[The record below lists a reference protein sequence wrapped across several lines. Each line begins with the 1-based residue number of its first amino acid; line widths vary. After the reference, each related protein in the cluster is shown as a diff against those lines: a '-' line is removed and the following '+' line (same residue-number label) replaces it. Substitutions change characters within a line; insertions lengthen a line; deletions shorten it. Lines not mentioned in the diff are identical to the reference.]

1 MSVLKIPYL
10 FTVGPFS
17 DVAHSVEHFGSN
29 VSFMLLFNK
38 SVEQYQQIEKE
49 YISASFAQNKEIMA
63 QKELEM
69 EVAQGTFQI
78 TANLLIN
85 EEELLS

>member
-1 MSVLKIPYL
+1 MSNLKIPYL
-10 FTVGPFS
+10 FDVGPFA
-17 DVAHSVEHFGSN
+17 DVARSVGDFSSN

-49 YISASFAQNKEIMA
+49 YISASAAQDEEVMA

-69 EVAQGTFQI
+69 EVARGTFQI